1 MYLSSPG
8 SEEEEEEEEE
18 INQKKKQKK
27 WKTGIDDEIGF
38 AII

>member
-8 SEEEEEEEEE
+8 SEEEEE